1 MVLRA
6 KTEKNDDERKNLKYL
21 IIKSK
26 KDEKDCFKFSYV
38 ACHDHEHDCAT
49 TRDEPFTSPR
59 WQRPH

>member
-38 ACHDHEHDCAT
+38 ARHDHEHD
-49 TRDEPFTSPR
+49 
-59 WQRPH
+59 